1 MNYDTGAW
9 QDDTDGRQPDAGI
22 ARRRRRLIIV
32 FGAIFALIVV
42 LALIFG
48 RSHKA
53 APVAPPA
60 PTVTVMVPGRVS
72 VADTVTATGTL
83 QAKRDMPVGVAG
95 EGGMVSRVLVD
106 AGDWVRAG
114 QTLATVDPAVQAAQ
128 TSQMQAQ
135 ISSAQA
141 NAKLAQSQL
150 DRALA
155 LVSRGFIS
163 KADIDSR
170 TAARDAAAAN
180 VKLAQAQYREM
191 SARLS
196 RLDIRAPAAGL
207 VLTRNIEAGQII
219 SSGSPAL
226 FRIAMDGI
234 FEMQARLAEQD
245 LAALRVGMPVTVT
258 PIGGTRTFAGSIW
271 QVSPII
277 DPTSRQGVA
286 RIQLPYNAALRPGGF
301 ATASLSAQRT
311 TAPVLPESAVLSDAQ
326 GNYVY
331 LVDGG
336 NHVVRRPVKIGDV
349 SDTGVAVLSGLQGD
363 ERVVYS
369 AGAFLSPGQA
379 VTPDLKRAD

>member
-9 QDDTDGRQPDAGI
+9 QDDTDAGNPDGAV
-22 ARRRRRLIIV
+22 ASRRRRLIIV
-32 FGAIFALIVV
+32 FGAIIVV
-42 LALIFG
+42 IAVLAFVFG
-48 RSHKA
+48 RGHKA
-53 APVAPPA
+53 AAPAAPA
-60 PTVTVMVPGRVS
+60 PTVTVIVPGRVS
-72 VADTVTATGTL
+72 VADSITATGTL

-135 ISSAQA
+135 IASAQA

-170 TAARDAAAAN
+170 TASRDAANAN
-180 VKLAQAQYREM
+180 VQLAQAQYREM
-191 SARLS
+191 SARLN

-207 VLTRNIEAGQII
+207 VLARNIEAGQII

-245 LAALRVGMPVTVT
+245 LAAVHVGMPVTVT
-258 PIGGTRTFAGSIW
+258 PIGGAQSFQGSIW

-286 RIQLPYNAALRPGGF
+286 RIQLAYNAALRPGGF

-331 LVDGG
+331 LVDGS
-336 NHVVRRPVKIGDV
+336 NHVVRRTVKVGDV

-369 AGAFLSPGQA
+369 AGAFLTPGEA
-379 VTPDLKRAD
+379 VTPDLKHGE

>member
-1 MNYDTGAW
+1 M
-9 QDDTDGRQPDAGI
+9 
-22 ARRRRRLIIV
+22 
-32 FGAIFALIVV
+32 
-42 LALIFG
+42 
-48 RSHKA
+48 
-53 APVAPPA
+53 
-60 PTVTVMVPGRVS
+60 PGRVS
-72 VADTVTATGTL
+72 VADSITATGTL

-135 ISSAQA
+135 IASAHRQRQA
-141 NAKLAQSQL
+141 RAEPARSRAGAGLARLHLQGRHRFAHR
-150 DRALA
+150 RA
-155 LVSRGFIS
+155 R
-163 KADIDSR
+163 R
-170 TAARDAAAAN
+170 RRAN

-245 LAALRVGMPVTVT
+245 LAAVHVGMPVTVT
-258 PIGGTRTFAGSIW
+258 PIGGAQSFTGTIW

-331 LVDGG
+331 LVDGS
-336 NHVVRRPVKIGDV
+336 NHVVRRPVKVGDV

-369 AGAFLSPGQA
+369 AGAFLNPGRGGDARSQA
-379 VTPDLKRAD
+379 RQLSATRRRQDDERCVTFPPGRSATRCPRWCCSRR

>member
-9 QDDTDGRQPDAGI
+9 QDDTDAGNPDGAI
-22 ARRRRRLIIV
+22 ASRRRRLIIV
-32 FGAIFALIVV
+32 FGAIIVV
-42 LALIFG
+42 IAILAFTFG
-48 RSHKA
+48 RGHKA
-53 APVAPPA
+53 AAPAAPA
-60 PTVTVMVPGRVS
+60 PTVTVVVPGRVS
-72 VADTVTATGTL
+72 VADSITATGTL

-135 ISSAQA
+135 IASAQA

-170 TAARDAAAAN
+170 TAARDAADAN

-191 SARLS
+191 NARLS

-226 FRIAMDGI
+226 FRVAMDGI

-245 LAALRVGMPVTVT
+245 LSAVRIGMPVTVT
-258 PIGGTRTFAGSIW
+258 PIGGAQSFQGSIW

-311 TAPVLPESAVLSDAQ
+311 TAPVLPESAVLSDDQ

-331 LVDGG
+331 LIDGS
-336 NHVVRRPVKIGDV
+336 NHVVRRPVKVGDV
-349 SDTGVAVLSGLQGD
+349 SDTGVAVLSGLRGD

-369 AGAFLSPGQA
+369 AGAFLNPGEA
-379 VTPDLKRAD
+379 VTPDLKHGN